1 MHILK
6 NTDRPQ
12 LNDLK
17 LHLMLLGRK
26 QQAKPKKQRKRDNKN
41 MGRNQ

>member
-17 LHLMLLGRK
+17 LLGRK
-26 QQAKPKKQRKRDNKN
+26 QQAKPKKQRKKDNKN